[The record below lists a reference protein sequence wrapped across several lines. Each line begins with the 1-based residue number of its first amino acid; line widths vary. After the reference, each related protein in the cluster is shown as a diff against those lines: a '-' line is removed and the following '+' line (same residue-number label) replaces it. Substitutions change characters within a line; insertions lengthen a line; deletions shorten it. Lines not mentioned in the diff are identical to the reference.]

1 MRHPS
6 LRCEWIAASL
16 QHFQPVFVRNVKYRT
31 RTVNSLTATADS
43 QMGWTNRCIYFTIST
58 TFAQSGGATT
68 AEFIVLEDGMLTE
81 KSVHQATQRLVHHAG
96 LDPLTHEAHTLLV
109 KTYTTL
115 TAAARRNNPSSL
127 SLGRYN
133 VLRLLYA
140 AENHRSLMSE
150 IGDALE
156 VSPAVVTRLVDSHV
170 AEGLVERVDHPDD
183 KRKTWA
189 VLTPSGKALFEA
201 EMPLMLL
208 EIEKLWSGM
217 QAREKRLLIHLL
229 SRLRLNLLTSGATE

>member
-1 MRHPS
+1 MS
-6 LRCEWIAASL
+6 
-16 QHFQPVFVRNVKYRT
+16 
-31 RTVNSLTATADS
+31 
-43 QMGWTNRCIYFTIST
+43 TI
-58 TFAQSGGATT
+58 FARGGVAT
-68 AEFIVLEDGMLTE
+68 AEFIVLEDGMLAE
-81 KSVHQATQRLVHHAG
+81 KSVHQAMQRVAGRDG

-156 VSPAVVTRLVDSHV
+156 VSPAVVTRLVDSLV
-170 AEGLVERVDHPDD
+170 AEGLVERADYPDD

-189 VLTPSGKALFEA
+189 VLTSSGQDLFEA

-208 EIEKLWSGM
+208 EIEKLWSGL
-217 QAREKRLLIHLL
+217 QAKEKRLRVHLL
-229 SRLRLNLLTSGATE
+229 SRLRLNLLTSGATD